1 MQAIN
6 QGRPMFKKALTT
18 DQQTVH
24 DIINR
29 VCWAHSVKNKAGL
42 ERKLSLSDSWC
53 TNTIKRGSIPYALLD
68 QTARE
73 TKISIDHLLYGAPM
87 SQLDPNDLLYIKQG
101 LIKSLRELNE
111 QGFINKASSLEDLEQ
126 LAKKQAADIEHEL
139 QIQWNNNAKERA

>member
-1 MQAIN
+1 
-6 QGRPMFKKALTT
+6 MFKKALTPE
-18 DQQTVH
+18 QQTVH

-29 VCWAHSVKNKAGL
+29 VCWAHGVKNKAAL
-42 ERKLSLSDSWC
+42 ERKIALSDSWC
-53 TNTIKRGSIPYALLD
+53 TNTIKRGSIPYALID
-68 QTARE
+68 QTAQA
-73 TKISIDHLLYGAPM
+73 TSISFDHLLYGSPM

-139 QIQWNNNAKERA
+139 TIQWNKNTKERA